1 MQTANNRT
9 PLRRLS
15 LIVTVALAIGAG
27 TLLISVAAEKISHSG
42 LKKMIESAKTPADH
56 RVLAAHY
63 NAEAAAA
70 NVKAKEHEQMALWYQ
85 KAGEGAKKT
94 PNAPGTIEHCNNLVK
109 NYKAAADDYAAL
121 AKAHESMASE
131 VK

>member
-1 MQTANNRT
+1 MLAANNRT
-9 PLRRLS
+9 PLRRLP
-15 LIVTVALAIGAG
+15 LIVTVAVAIGAS
-27 TLLISVAAEKISHSG
+27 TAHEPCPQKRWLIASSQNDRICKN
-42 LKKMIESAKTPADH
+42 PPDH
-56 RVLAAHY
+56 QALAAHY

-70 NVKAKEHEQMALWYQ
+70 EAKAGQHERMALGY
-85 KAGEGAKKT
+85 KNAGEGTKKT

-131 VK
+131 IK